1 MPSEGA
7 DDDRRMI
14 DGTEK
19 LGAGG
24 AEGAGDAAVAMASS
38 AAVGGAMVAGC
49 VAVVSGMR
57 LSDVALPAA
66 VLAVSEGSCCRVR
79 SAVPS
84 SIWRR
89 RDCRTRRE

>member
-1 MPSEGA
+1 MPSEA
-7 DDDRRMI
+7 DDDDRRMI

-24 AEGAGDAAVAMASS
+24 AEGAGDAVVTMASS
-38 AAVGGAMVAGC
+38 AVGGAMVAGC